1 VGLHLTPRSGSSG
14 LSLIGALRERWQLG
28 ALAAAGA
35 VIGWRRHRRLVIT
48 AAVWVAGAVIA
59 MAVTHPLWPH
69 HAVAV
74 SPGYA
79 LLCAA
84 GISSIFAQL
93 QDRPRPSTAT
103 AASLAVALVAGAALY
118 LASGLRHLPAD
129 DLSPLATRLANAT
142 SASGE
147 VLGDEQFAQALA
159 HRASPPFFVD
169 TSNTRLFAETGA
181 VRRLE
186 ATADGHSPVCAVLFS
201 SGRFANLPGF
211 EAWVANHY
219 PVRLTL
225 GPSQRAY
232 LLPACG

>member
-1 VGLHLTPRSGSSG
+1 
-14 LSLIGALRERWQLG
+14 LG

-35 VIGWRRHRRLVIT
+35 VIGWRRHPRLVIT
-48 AAVWVAGAVIA
+48 GAVWVAGAVMA

-84 GISSIFAQL
+84 GISSIFARL
-93 QDRPRPSTAT
+93 VDGPRPSTA
-103 AASLAVALVAGAALY
+103 AAAALAVALVVGAALY
-118 LASGLRHLPAD
+118 LASGLRHLPVD

-181 VRRLE
+181 LQRLE
-186 ATADGHSPVCAVLFS
+186 ATADGQSPVCAILFS

-211 EAWVANHY
+211 EAWVASRY

-225 GPSQRAY
+225 GPTQRVY

>member
-1 VGLHLTPRSGSSG
+1 
-14 LSLIGALRERWQLG
+14 
-28 ALAAAGA
+28 

-48 AAVWVAGAVIA
+48 GAVWVAGAVMA

-79 LLCAA
+79 VLCAA
-84 GISSIFAQL
+84 GISSIFGWVL
-93 QDRPRPSTAT
+93 DRPRPSTA
-103 AASLAVALVAGAALY
+103 AATSLAVALVAGAALY
-118 LASGLRHLPAD
+118 LASGLRHLPVD
-129 DLSPLATRLANAT
+129 DLSSLATRLANAT
-142 SASGE
+142 PGSGE

-169 TSNTRLFAETGA
+169 TSNTRLYAETGA
-181 VRRLE
+181 LQRLE

-211 EAWVANHY
+211 ETWVAAHY
-219 PVRLTL
+219 PLRVTL
-225 GPSQRAY
+225 GPTQHVY